1 VNAVEVAVDPD
12 TREVSVRG
20 AWAVYDVGFPVD
32 RLILEGQAQGG
43 MVQALGY
50 AGLEK
55 LEAAGGVFRQG
66 SMADYMIPT
75 SLEYPP
81 LTVEFVENPYLYG
94 AFGAKGSG
102 ELVFDGAAPAFAA
115 AVQMAMGAD
124 VREIPLTPEKIMESA
139 P

>member
-1 VNAVEVAVDPD
+1 
-12 TREVSVRG
+12 
-20 AWAVYDVGFPVD
+20 
-32 RLILEGQAQGG
+32 

-55 LEAAGGVFRQG
+55 LELEKGAFRQG
-66 SMADYMIPT
+66 TMADYVIPT

-81 LTVEFVENPYLYG
+81 LKVEFVENPYPFG

-115 AVQMAMGAD
+115 AVQMAIGGE
-124 VREIPLTPEKIMESA
+124 VHEIPLTPEKIMEAA